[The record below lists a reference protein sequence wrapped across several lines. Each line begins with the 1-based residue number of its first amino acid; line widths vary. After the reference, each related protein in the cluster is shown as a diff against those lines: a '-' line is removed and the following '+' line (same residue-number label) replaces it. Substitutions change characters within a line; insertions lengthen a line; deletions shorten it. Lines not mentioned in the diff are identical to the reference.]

1 MPQIMQYLINI
12 LKFEFSINMKNFL
25 PTVVTLPVLENTET
39 DGQPPLW
46 NGSPWN
52 FWDYTK
58 FIATSA

>member
-46 NGSPWN
+46 
-52 FWDYTK
+52 
-58 FIATSA
+58 I